1 MTDHAD
7 VSEALLHD
15 ANPGIWMMAVDAM
28 AGYCP

>member
-1 MTDHAD
+1 MTDHAV

-15 ANPGIWMMAVDAM
+15 ANRGIWMMAVDAM